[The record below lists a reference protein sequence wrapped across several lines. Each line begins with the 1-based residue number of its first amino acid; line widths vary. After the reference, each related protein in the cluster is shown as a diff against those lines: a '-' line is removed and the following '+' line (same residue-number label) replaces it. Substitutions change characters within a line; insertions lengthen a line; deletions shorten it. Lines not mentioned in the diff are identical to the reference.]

1 MAFRATNLRR
11 VALAA
16 GEKRVAYLAHA
27 IANEA
32 VILAPVDTGELQQS
46 IRARRLDPSVWRV
59 SAHAPHA
66 LHVEFG
72 TQNGP
77 AQPYL
82 RPAVRKV
89 LGKA

>member
-1 MAFRATNLRR
+1 MPFTASRLRAAVNRIGNQR
-11 VALAA
+11 VEHIAL
-16 GEKRVAYLAHA
+16 A

-32 VILAPVDTGELQQS
+32 IQLAPVDTGELKQS
-46 IRARRLDPSVWRV
+46 IRARMINPRFWRA

-72 TQNGP
+72 TLHTR

-82 RPAVRKV
+82 RPAIVKV
-89 LGKA
+89 LGRL